1 MGSLR
6 RNVPFI
12 TDKLNNML
20 SEITLQIII
29 FYALAG
35 IFAGLIGGMVG
46 LSGGVIIV
54 PVLHFLFIKQGFP
67 PSLLMQLAVTT
78 SLATI
83 IITSSSATYV
93 HHKKGAVLWA
103 TVRRLAPGLLIGAC
117 LGAMLADS
125 VSSTVLRMTFG
136 VFEILVAIQIWMN
149 FKPQAHAALPGTP
162 GLVGSGVGIG
172 LLSTLMGIGGGTLT
186 VPFLLWC
193 NVNIRNAV
201 AVSSACGFPI
211 AIAATI
217 ALIIVGWDEQEVPMH
232 SLGYLYWP
240 AALIISAMTLFS
252 APLGARLAHY
262 LPIPTLKRVFAIVLV
277 IVGLRMLLH

>member
-1 MGSLR
+1 
-6 RNVPFI
+6 
-12 TDKLNNML
+12 ML
-20 SEITLQIII
+20 AEISLQIII

-35 IFAGLIGGMVG
+35 LIAGLIGGMVG

-67 PSLLMQLAVTT
+67 LSILMQLAVTT

-83 IITSSSATYV
+83 LVTSPSATYV
-93 HHKKGAVLWA
+93 HHKKGAVPWS
-103 TVRRLAPGLLIGAC
+103 TVNHLIPGLLLGAC
-117 LGAMLADS
+117 LGAILADS
-125 VSSTVLRMTFG
+125 VSSTVLRIAFG
-136 VFEILVAIQIWMN
+136 VFVVLVGIQIWLD
-149 FKPQAHAALPGTP
+149 FKPKAHATLPSTP

-193 NVNIRNAV
+193 NVNLRNAV

-211 AIAATI
+211 AAAATV
-217 ALIIVGWDEQEVPMH
+217 ALIITGWDEQNLPEH
-232 SLGYLYWP
+232 TFGYLYWP
-240 AALIISAMTLFS
+240 AVLIISAMTLFS

-262 LPIPTLKRVFAIVLV
+262 LPIQTLKRVFAIVLV
-277 IVGLRMLLH
+277 LVGIRMLMKG

>member
-1 MGSLR
+1 M
-6 RNVPFI
+6 FA
-12 TDKLNNML
+12 
-20 SEITLQIII
+20 EITLQIII

-35 IFAGLIGGMVG
+35 IFAGLIGGMIG

-54 PVLHFLFIKQGFP
+54 PVLHFLFIQQGFP
-67 PSLLMQLAVTT
+67 LEILMQLAVTT

-83 IITSSSATYV
+83 IVTSSAATYV
-93 HHKKGAVLWA
+93 HHKKGAILWPA
-103 TVRRLAPGLLIGAC
+103 VNRLVPGLLIGAC
-117 LGAMLADS
+117 LGALLADYF
-125 VSSTVLRMTFG
+125 SSFVLRTIFG
-136 VFEILVAIQIWMN
+136 VFEILVGIQIWLD
-149 FKPQAHAALPGTP
+149 FKPKAHSALPGTP

-193 NVNIRNAV
+193 NVNMRNAV

-211 AIAATI
+211 AVAATI
-217 ALIIVGWDEQEVPMH
+217 ALVIAGSDEQAVPAH

-240 AALIISAMTLFS
+240 AALIISAMTIFS

-262 LPIPTLKRVFAIVLV
+262 LPIDTLKRVFAIVLV
-277 IVGLRMLLH
+277 IVGIRMLVP

>member
-1 MGSLR
+1 M
-6 RNVPFI
+6 F
-12 TDKLNNML
+12 T
-20 SEITLQIII
+20 EITLQIIV

-35 IFAGLIGGMVG
+35 IFAGLIGGMIG

-67 PSLLMQLAVTT
+67 LEILMQLAVTT

-83 IITSSSATYV
+83 IVTSSSATYV
-93 HHKKGAVLWA
+93 HHKKGAVLWPA
-103 TVRRLAPGLLIGAC
+103 VNRLTPGLLIGAL
-117 LGAMLADS
+117 LGAVVADY
-125 VSSTVLRMTFG
+125 VSSTVLRTIFG
-136 VFEILVAIQIWMN
+136 VFEVLVGIQIWLDL
-149 FKPQAHAALPGTP
+149 KPKAHSALPETS

-193 NVNIRNAV
+193 NVNMRNAV

-211 AIAATI
+211 AIAATT
-217 ALIIVGWDEQEVPMH
+217 ALIIAGWDEQGVPAN

-240 AALIISAMTLFS
+240 AAIIISAMTIFS

-262 LPIPTLKRVFAIVLV
+262 LPIVTLKRVFAVVLV
-277 IVGLRMLLH
+277 VVGIRMLVP

>member
-1 MGSLR
+1 M
-6 RNVPFI
+6 F
-12 TDKLNNML
+12 T
-20 SEITLQIII
+20 EITIQIIV

-35 IFAGLIGGMVG
+35 IFAGLIGGMIG

-54 PVLHFLFIKQGFP
+54 PVLHFLFLKQGFP
-67 PSLLMQLAVTT
+67 LEIMMQLAVTT

-83 IITSSSATYV
+83 IVTSSSATYV
-93 HHKKGAVLWA
+93 HHKKGAVLWPA
-103 TVRRLAPGLLIGAC
+103 VSRIAPGLIIGAC
-117 LGAMLADS
+117 LGALLADS
-125 VSSTVLRMTFG
+125 VSSNVLRMIFG
-136 VFEILVAIQIWMN
+136 VFEILVGIQIWLN
-149 FKPQAHAALPGTP
+149 FKPKAHSALPGTP

-193 NVNIRNAV
+193 NVNMRNAI

-211 AIAATI
+211 AVAATI
-217 ALIIVGWDEQEVPMH
+217 ALIIAGWDEQAVPAH

-240 AALIISAMTLFS
+240 AALIISAMTVFS

-262 LPIPTLKRVFAIVLV
+262 LPILTLKRVFAVVLV
-277 IVGLRMLLH
+277 LVGIRMLLP